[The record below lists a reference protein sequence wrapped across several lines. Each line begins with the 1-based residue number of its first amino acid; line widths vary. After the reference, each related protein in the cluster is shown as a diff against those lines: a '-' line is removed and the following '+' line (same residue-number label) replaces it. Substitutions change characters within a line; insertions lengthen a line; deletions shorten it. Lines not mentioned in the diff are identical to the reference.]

1 MNGVEKLDDEVIRAL
16 SSMEI
21 NGNKARLNGQLSRS
35 IYTRTN
41 KALEAIGGKWISKEK
56 AHVFGEDVDVSA
68 RIEEAI
74 ISGEVTDTKKAYDFF
89 ETPRKVAL
97 QVARAAQIEPGMKVL
112 EPSAGKGALAI
123 AALDVTYREPGQG
136 VASRPIELDL
146 YELQPE
152 LHAILS
158 NDKRLA
164 DAQVTCRDF
173 LTLPLNPVY
182 DRVVMNPPF
191 SGQKDIAHVLHAWA
205 MLKPGGRLAAV
216 MSSGV
221 TFRANKA
228 TAAFRVMV
236 HTQKGTITDLPDG
249 SFEES
254 GTGVR
259 TVLVTM
265 EKRIP

>member
-56 AHVFGEDVDVSA
+56 AHVFGEGVDVSA

-97 QVARAAQIEPGMKVL
+97 QAARAAQIEPGMSVL
-112 EPSAGKGALAI
+112 EPSAGRGAIVRAI
-123 AALDVTYREPGQG
+123 LDTQSDVHLDM
-136 VASRPIELDL
+136 IELQQENVDYL
-146 YELQPE
+146 RERYETRP
-152 LHAILS
+152 HTTI
-158 NDKRLA
+158 
-164 DAQVTCRDF
+164 TGCDF
-173 LTLPLNPVY
+173 LQLNPAWAGAGRGGLH
-182 DRVVMNPPF
+182 RVVMNPPF
-191 SGQKDIAHVLHAWA
+191 SKQQDITHVMWAWS
-205 MLKPGGRLAAV
+205 MLRPGGRLVSV

-221 TFRANKA
+221 TFRSNKA
-228 TAAFRVMV
+228 TQAFRVLV
-236 HTQKGTITDLPDG
+236 HANKGTITDLPDG